1 MNSPSHDR
9 ILRPE
14 EFRRACAR
22 YATGI
27 TVATALSPDGK
38 PEGLTVNSF
47 TSVSMEPPLILV
59 CIAKTATVY
68 ASFLAAKAF
77 IINILREDQ
86 IDLSQHFAASK
97 DDRFEG
103 LAWREGVHGA
113 PVLDGVLAV
122 LECARHGSFDAG
134 DHTVFIGLVEHAE
147 SHEGVPLLYFASAY
161 RKLG

>member
-1 MNSPSHDR
+1 MNSSSTDR
-9 ILRPE
+9 IPRPE
-14 EFRRACAR
+14 EFRKACAR

-27 TVATALSPDGK
+27 AVATVLGPEGT

-59 CIAKTATVY
+59 CIARTATAY
-68 ASFLAAKAF
+68 SSFKTSKAF
-77 IINILREDQ
+77 VINVLREDQ
-86 IDLSQHFAASK
+86 IDLSQHFASRK
-97 DDRFEG
+97 SNRFEG

-122 LECARHGSFDAG
+122 LECAAHGSFDAG
-134 DHTVFIGLVEHAE
+134 DHTVFIGLVERAE
-147 SHEGVPLLYFASAY
+147 SHDGAPLLYFASAY

>member
-1 MNSPSHDR
+1 MNSSSTDR

-22 YATGI
+22 YATGL
-27 TVATALSPDGK
+27 TVATVLGPDGK

-47 TSVSMEPPLILV
+47 TSVSLEPPLVLV
-59 CIAKTATVY
+59 CIAKTATAY
-68 ASFLAAKAF
+68 ASFQAANAF
-77 IINILREDQ
+77 VVNVLREEQ
-86 IDLSQHFAASK
+86 IDLSQHFASSK
-97 DDRFEG
+97 DERFEG

-122 LECARHGSFDAG
+122 LECAMHGSFDAG
-134 DHTVFIGLVEHAE
+134 DHTVFVGLVERAE
-147 SHEGVPLLYFASAY
+147 SHEGAPLLYFASAY

>member
-1 MNSPSHDR
+1 MNSTPTER

-22 YATGI
+22 YATGV
-27 TVATALSPDGK
+27 TVATVNGPDGA
-38 PEGLTVNSF
+38 PDGMTVNSF
-47 TSVSMEPPLILV
+47 TSVSLEPPLILV
-59 CIAKTATVY
+59 CIAKSARCH

-77 IINILREDQ
+77 NVNVLREEQ

-97 DDRFEG
+97 DNRFEG
-103 LAWREGVHGA
+103 LAWREGILGA

-122 LECARHGSFDAG
+122 LECAVHSSFEAG
-134 DHTVFIGLVEHAE
+134 DHTVFVGRAESAE
-147 SHEGVPLLYFASAY
+147 SHDGVPLLYFASAY